1 MPGRTLA
8 LALAGVS
15 MAAAVAL
22 PVIAAL
28 IWLFWNDLAPFAA
41 GEAGRPFDLAGL
53 GPGARFAGFSLSLTG
68 ALLQAFGL
76 LGLRTTFLEAA
87 KGRALSA
94 RAIDGFRR
102 FARVALIMVFFTV
115 AERTG
120 LILIFSIADPEAPRT
135 LAIEAGTPEIKSL
148 FMALLLVF
156 VAHVFA
162 VAKRAKD
169 ENDAFL

>member
-1 MPGRTLA
+1 MPRRTLA
-8 LALAGVS
+8 VILAGVTG
-15 MAAAVAL
+15 AAAIAL
-22 PVIAAL
+22 PLIAAS
-28 IWLFWNDLAPFAA
+28 IWLFWGELAPYAA
-41 GEAGRPFDLAGL
+41 GQIGRPFDLAGI
-53 GPGARFAGFSLSLTG
+53 GPGARFAGLALSLTG

-76 LGLRTTFLEAA
+76 LGLRATFLEAA
-87 KGRALSA
+87 EGRALSA

-102 FARVALIMVFFTV
+102 FARVALIMVFFTI

-120 LILIFSIADPEAPRT
+120 LVLIFSIADPEAPRT